1 MKKKQR
7 YHSGWSRGSLT
18 VEATFVVPI
27 LLGIVFAVM
36 YILFLFHD
44 RAVLQ
49 ENGYRALYSMAE
61 DILPVDDTTMRREV
75 EDALWMVQVKKVEV
89 SQKQQKITGEVQA
102 QAKWDIPVMN
112 IFLNQVQEIQ
122 WKQKI
127 SCVHPEEV
135 AVWRK

>member
-1 MKKKQR
+1 MKQR
-7 YHSGWSRGSLT
+7 NHTGWSRGSLT

-27 LLGIVFAVM
+27 LLGMVFTVM

-61 DILPVDDTTMRREV
+61 NTLPVDDSTMRREV
-75 EDALWMVQVKKVEV
+75 EAAMWMVQIKKARV
-89 SQKQQKITGEVQA
+89 SQGHQKITGEVQA

-112 IFLNQVQEIQ
+112 IFLNQVQEIE
-122 WKQKI
+122 WTQKI